1 VIVIAS
7 TNSPIPA
14 ITFTECLATSD
25 VVAGNIN
32 ILTGDPAEIMP
43 SLASHA
49 DVNALD
55 LTGITDPEL
64 LTQLEIEAAGTVK
77 RVRTSPT
84 NPDWNATPSLS
95 RIRAFTEI
103 KTVWHPMGM

>member
-1 VIVIAS
+1 
-7 TNSPIPA
+7 
-14 ITFTECLATSD
+14 
-25 VVAGNIN
+25 
-32 ILTGDPAEIMP
+32 MP

-49 DVNALD
+49 DINALD

-77 RVRTSPT
+77 RVRTAPT